1 MSQANNGHYNVKPYG
16 NEVIETAE
24 EAVIYFLRY
33 PKYAKDWK
41 FSLPFGH
48 VMDEMRKINNGIN
61 AKDST
66 AFTASQR
73 RGYWKIELSSIK

>member
-33 PKYAKDWK
+33 PKYAK
-41 FSLPFGH
+41 
-48 VMDEMRKINNGIN
+48 
-61 AKDST
+61 
-66 AFTASQR
+66 
-73 RGYWKIELSSIK
+73 